1 MSIKLITVCSDSHNE
16 LLEKHLLPSLPQTLT
31 PVVVKLKQR
40 GTGNHGWTSDFI
52 AAMREKMSVV
62 LHYTMTE
69 KTPFVY
75 CDADIRFNPMLD
87 PVPTLINML
96 EENNLDIVCQRD
108 GDEMCAGFMLL
119 DSSEKNANYLK
130 AVLQYMDAN
139 LSKCDQLAFK
149 ELYRSNLYPSES
161 KPRIGL
167 LDIKTGFGNT
177 NHLQPNVLWSLE
189 NDLLERH
196 KDIVGRQF
204 MWHANHTIGVDNK
217 MNMLNRFKLICE
229 ETINNITNK

>member
-1 MSIKLITVCSDSHNE
+1 MSMKLITVCSDSHNE

-31 PVVVKLKQR
+31 PVVVKTEQR
-40 GTGNHGWTSDFI
+40 GNGNHGWTPDFI

-69 KTPFVY
+69 KSPFLY
-75 CDADIRFNPMLD
+75 CDADIRFNPLLD
-87 PVPTLINML
+87 PVPMLINAL
-96 EENNLDIVCQRD
+96 EQNKLDIVCQRD
-108 GDEMCAGFMLL
+108 GGEICAGFMLL
-119 DSSEKNANYLK
+119 DPSEKNANYLK

-139 LSKCDQLAFK
+139 PSKCDQLAFK
-149 ELYRSNLYPSES
+149 ELYRSNLYPNES

-167 LDIKTGFGNT
+167 LDINTGFGNT
-177 NHLQPNVLWSLE
+177 NHLQPNVLWSSE

-204 MWHANHTIGVDNK
+204 MWHANHTFGVDNK
-217 MNMLNRFKLICE
+217 MNMLDRFKKICE
-229 ETINNITNK
+229 ETPQEVSV